1 MSINISK
8 LLHIYTNRSFRNEKN
23 KAIQR
28 NKTNKIC
35 YHNNEQKIK
44 TSKTKDGYKGVH
56 IVQFYSYE
64 QVKKF

>member
-1 MSINISK
+1 MTQGGKKRQGISK
-8 LLHIYTNRSFRNEKN
+8 VVSPSH
-23 KAIQR
+23 
-28 NKTNKIC
+28 
-35 YHNNEQKIK
+35 EQKIK

>member
-23 KAIQR
+23 KAIQK

>member
-8 LLHIYTNRSFRNEKN
+8 LLHIYTNRSFSNEKN

-56 IVQFYSYE
+56 IVQFYSYK

>member
-8 LLHIYTNRSFRNEKN
+8 LLHIYTNRLFSNEKN

-56 IVQFYSYE
+56 IVQFYSYK